1 MKEEEVGR
9 SQTTK
14 GVWMAPNDA
23 GNILVFDIE
32 GTDSKERGEQRLVSQ
47 ITLYDLL
54 QMVERMISLFALAI
68 ADVLIINMW
77 THDVGR
83 YDACNYGMLK
93 DIFEVNLRLFD

>member
-9 SQTTK
+9 AQTTK
-14 GVWMAPNDA
+14 GVWMAKNDA
-23 GNILVFDIE
+23 RNILVFDIE

-47 ITLYDLL
+47 ITLCDLL
-54 QMVERMISLFALAI
+54 KMCERMISLFALAI

-83 YDACNYGMLK
+83 HDASNYGMLQ